1 MAAKKIGAIIALD
14 GEKEFRQNVTSC
26 NKTLTSLKSEMK
38 LVSAET
44 EGQANSLEAL
54 TKKNEIYTKILDEQ
68 KKKEDETRK
77 GLEHA
82 REEYNKVSDGLKT
95 LNLQQDH
102 HQKRLD
108 ELQKSYKEATDQLE
122 KLEKAGDSSEK
133 SITQQRKVV
142 ESLNRSMDEE
152 ILTLEEIN
160 AAISKGEKNYR
171 TASNRISDWEAKLNT
186 ARAQTVKAN
195 RELNKNAAY
204 MKEAEN
210 STDKCATSIDEF
222 GREVKKAEE
231 VTVSFGTVIKSNLYN
246 TVTDLAKN
254 AISSAVES
262 TLDMESAQNQLQAS
276 TGATKT
282 EMTQY
287 KKVMDEL
294 HRNNYGDDI
303 NDVAESM
310 ALVKQYM
317 GDLDS
322 SSLKEI
328 TEDGIAMR
336 DVFQMDL
343 GETIRGVDVLIDKMG
358 LTSEDA
364 FDLMAKGAQNGL
376 NKTGELGDNIAEY
389 GPLWAQA
396 GFSAKEMFSIMQNGL
411 DSGAYSLDKVNDF
424 VKEFGNSLAD
434 GRIEE
439 SLESFSFET
448 QNIFKEWKT
457 GKATTK
463 DVFNSVIH
471 DLDTATNKQEMLTLA
486 SETWSAL
493 GEDNAM
499 DMITSLADVNDAY
512 ENVQGTMEEIKEI
525 KYDDLQNRFKT
536 LGKKFQTDVAMP
548 IAEKALPAIEEG
560 FDFVIDNMDTL
571 AVGIGSVAAGVVV
584 FKTVSGAINTLKAS
598 TEGATAAQGILNIT
612 MNANPIIA
620 VTTAIAAAGTAL
632 VLYTE
637 LAGEAT
643 QEVQRLTEANE
654 KVTESA
660 NKVSEEAKELTTNY
674 ADTTAEMQAQAEYAD
689 SLAEKIQTLADKE
702 NLSNA
707 EKSVMQ
713 QYIAELNNLV
723 PGLNIAYDE
732 QSQKLN
738 LTNTEIE
745 KYLENS
751 QKQIEL
757 QAAQEHAI
765 ELLQKKSEL
774 EIEAIKLEN
783 QKAEIMG
790 VNGEAE
796 ITMKD
801 KIAALT
807 MGLTSGNM
815 DFYQSVK
822 AVSEAQ
828 KENSEAME
836 ENRAQQESINE
847 SITATSEYLAQFGI
861 NWSDVTAKVNEN
873 SEATQNNANTQSQ
886 AAEASILA
894 AQTIAENYTG
904 IQQKVS
910 EVLEAQMNMFQ
921 EFNAGTEITSVQ
933 LLQNMQS
940 QIDGVTNWAD
950 NLAILADRGINQGI
964 LQELS
969 EMGPEGS
976 SYVQAFANMTDDQLK
991 RASEMW
997 EESLD
1002 MRQGVNESVE
1012 DMIESY
1018 TTALSGGK
1026 DRVSKAMEDL
1036 GYDSV
1041 KGLVQGVSANLKDA
1055 KDSGTDIG
1063 NSLESGA
1070 NERLDRHSPS
1080 KVFKEIGEDVVSGL
1094 VNGIS
1099 GSRRK
1104 AVSEAKSLAGD
1115 VVDAVE
1121 RQLKGKKFDK
1131 AGKSVAEGIADG
1143 IKSSR
1148 GEVREAV
1155 RAVCELVENAA
1166 YLNEYTLY
1174 SEGLNVSYGLAN
1186 GISNGESSV
1195 INAVSR
1201 VCQNAVYTARG
1212 RLGIHS
1218 PSTVFAQLGG
1228 YTAEGFAQGYERKMP
1243 EINQMIRDSIEIPE
1257 RSGIGT
1263 QRTDAASWADNQRI
1277 TIELP
1282 IYAGKT
1288 YTKTEIL
1295 EISKE
1300 GISRSQINR
1309 NRYKGMRANAV
1320 RI

>member
-26 NKTLTSLKSEMK
+26 NKALNSLKSEMK

-44 EGQANSLEAL
+44 EGQANSLETL

-68 KKKEDETRK
+68 KKKEEETRK
-77 GLEHA
+77 GLAHA
-82 REEYNKVSDGLKT
+82 REEYGKVSDGLKT
-95 LNLQQDH
+95 LNVQQDT
-102 HQKRLD
+102 HQKKLD
-108 ELQKSYKEATDQLE
+108 GLQKSYKEATDRLE
-122 KLEKAGDSSEK
+122 RMEKAGNSSEK
-133 SITQQRKVV
+133 SIAKQKATI
-142 ESLNRSMDEE
+142 ETLNNSMDKE
-152 ILTLEEIN
+152 ILALEEVN
-160 AAISKGEKNYR
+160 AAIAKGEKNYR
-171 TASNRISDWEAKLNT
+171 TAANRISDWETKLNT

-195 RELNKNAAY
+195 RELNRNAAY

-254 AISSAVES
+254 AISNAVGA

-287 KKVMDEL
+287 KKVMDDL
-294 HRNNYGDDI
+294 HKNNYGEDI

-317 GDLDS
+317 GDMDPS
-322 SSLKEI
+322 VLKEI

-358 LTSEDA
+358 LTSEEA

-434 GRIEE
+434 GRIED

-448 QNIFKEWKT
+448 QNIFKEWKA

-486 SETWSAL
+486 SNTWSAL

-499 DMITSLADVNDAY
+499 DMITSLADVNSAY
-512 ENVQGTMEEIKEI
+512 ESVQGTMEEIKQI
-525 KYDDLQNRFKT
+525 KYDDLQSRFKT

-560 FDFVIDNMDTL
+560 LDFVIENMDAL
-571 AVGIGSVAAGVVV
+571 AVGIGGVAAGVVT
-584 FKTVSGAINTLKAS
+584 FKTVSGAISTLTTT
-598 TEGATAAQGILNIT
+598 TEGAAAAQGALNLA

-643 QEVQRLTEANE
+643 QEVQKMAEANE
-654 KVTESA
+654 KVAESA
-660 NKVSEEAKELTTNY
+660 NKVSEEAQELTVNY
-674 ADTTAEMQAQAEYAD
+674 AETTAEMQAQGEYAEI
-689 SLAEKIQTLADKE
+689 LAEKIQNLADKE
-702 NLSNA
+702 SLSNA

-723 PGLNIAYDE
+723 PGLNVAYDE

-790 VNGEAE
+790 ENGEAE
-796 ITMKD
+796 ITLKD
-801 KIAALT
+801 KIFALT
-807 MGLTSGNM
+807 TGLTSGNM
-815 DFYQSVK
+815 DYYQSVK
-822 AVSEAQ
+822 SVSEAQ
-828 KENSEAME
+828 KENSEALE

-847 SITATSEYLAQFGI
+847 GITATSEYLAQFGI

-894 AQTIAENYTG
+894 AQTIAENYAG
-904 IQQKVS
+904 IQQQVS
-910 EVLEAQMNMFQ
+910 EVLESQMNMFE
-921 EFNAGTEITSVQ
+921 EFNAGTEISSQQ
-933 LLQNMQS
+933 LLDNMQS
-940 QIDGVTNWAD
+940 QINGVTNWAD
-950 NLAILADRGINQGI
+950 NLAILADRGINKGI

-1002 MRQGVNESVE
+1002 MKQGVNDSVE
-1012 DMIESY
+1012 GMIESY

-1026 DRVSKAMEDL
+1026 ERVSQAMKDL
-1036 GYDSV
+1036 GYDSIQ
-1041 KGLVQGVSANLKDA
+1041 GLVQGVSANLKDA
-1055 KDSGTDIG
+1055 E
-1063 NSLESGA
+1063 ESGGNIGDTVKDGA
-1070 NERLDRHSPS
+1070 KDALKSHSPS
-1080 KVFKEIGEDVVSGL
+1080 KVFEDIGKDVISGL

-1099 GSRRK
+1099 GAKRK
-1104 AVSEAKSLAGD
+1104 AVSEARSMAD
-1115 VVDAVE
+1115 DIVDTVE
-1121 RQLKGKKFDK
+1121 RQLKGRKFDK
-1131 AGKSVAEGIADG
+1131 AGKNVAEGIADG
-1143 IKSSR
+1143 IKGARWKVKESIR
-1148 GEVREAV
+1148 D
-1155 RAVCELVENAA
+1155 VCEQVEDSI

-1186 GISNGESSV
+1186 GISDGESSV
-1195 INAVSR
+1195 INAVAR
-1201 VCQNAVYTARG
+1201 VCQNAVYTARN

-1228 YTAEGFAQGYERKMP
+1228 YTAEGFAKGYEKKMP
-1243 EINQMIRDSIEIPE
+1243 EINRMIRDSVEIPE
-1257 RSGIGT
+1257 RRDLDPQGT
-1263 QRTDAASWADNQRI
+1263 ATAPLMGGQKI
-1277 TIELP
+1277 IVELP
-1282 IYAGKT
+1282 IYTGKT

-1295 EISKE
+1295 EISRE
-1300 GISRSQINR
+1300 GIARSQTNR
-1309 NRYKGMRANAV
+1309 IRYKGMRANAV
-1320 RI
+1320 RF